1 MIYFV
6 TGASGFIGKRLV
18 RALLARS
25 QTTVYFLMR
34 DVSPARVE
42 ALRKFWHV
50 SAKRAIPLKGDIG
63 QPGLGL
69 TKDDI
74 KTLKN
79 KVDHFF
85 HLAAIYDLDA
95 DPEKEMA
102 TNIEGTRNAVR
113 LAEAIGA
120 GRFHHFSSIAA
131 AGLYEG
137 TFREDMFDE
146 ARHLEHPYF
155 ASKHESEKVVRKE
168 CSVPWRIY
176 RPGIV
181 VGDSETGE
189 MDKIDGPYYFFS
201 VIKRIRAVVPP
212 WIPMVGVESGRIN
225 LVPVDFVVAAVS
237 HIAHASGQDGKCFHL
252 TDPHPHRVGD
262 VLAMFAKAGHAPDVG
277 MRLNLGLLR
286 LLPAPLM
293 QALSSLPAL
302 KRLRTAVLRD
312 LKLPDSVFTFLNYPT
327 RFDCRE
333 AQSLLEPAGIQVP
346 RLETYAWKLWDYWE
360 RHLDPELVTVKT
372 LRTRLQGKV
381 VLITGG
387 SSGIGKA
394 TAFKLAEA
402 GAKVLVAA
410 RDPMKLEAVEQEAAA
425 RGLRL
430 VTCTADI
437 TDPDQCT
444 GLAKRVLEEHGGVDI
459 LINNAGRSIRRGI
472 AQSVDRMHDFERTM
486 QLNYFA
492 AVRLTLALLPKMT
505 EKGGAHVINISSVGV
520 LTSAPRFS
528 AYVASKAALEAWT
541 RCAAAEYYER
551 GVQFTVVNFPL
562 VRTPMISPTKIYDQA
577 QVMTPEQAA
586 DMIAEAI
593 VNRPARVAT
602 GLGLFGQSV
611 QTVAPRLALI
621 VNSLLFQVFPE
632 TAPKKNGEAAPA
644 PQLTPDQVAFS
655 TLFPGIHV

>member
-18 RALLARS
+18 RALLERS
-25 QTTVYFLMR
+25 QATVYFLMR
-34 DVSPARVE
+34 DPSPARIE
-42 ALRKFWHV
+42 ALRNYWRA

-63 QPGLGL
+63 RPGLGL
-69 TKDDI
+69 AKDDI
-74 KTLKN
+74 GTLKT

-85 HLAAIYDLDA
+85 HLAAIYDLNA

-102 TNIEGTRNAVR
+102 TNVEGTRNAIR

-137 TFREDMFDE
+137 TFREDMFEE
-146 ARHLEHPYF
+146 ARHFEHPYF
-155 ASKHESEKVVRKE
+155 ASKHESEKVVRQE
-168 CSVPWRIY
+168 CRVPWRVY

-181 VGDSETGE
+181 VGDSKTGE

-201 VIKRIRAVVPP
+201 LIKRIRSIVPP
-212 WIPMVGVESGRIN
+212 WMPMAGIESGRIN
-225 LVPVDFVVAAVS
+225 LVPVDFVVAAAN
-237 HIAHASGQDGKCFHL
+237 HIAHAPGQDGKCFHL

-262 VLAMFAKAGHAPDVG
+262 VFAMLAKAGHAPDIG

-286 LLPAPLM
+286 LLPAPLVKG
-293 QALSSLPAL
+293 LSSLPVL
-302 KRLRTAVLRD
+302 KRLRAAVMRD
-312 LKLPDSVFTFLNYPT
+312 LKLPDSVFTFVNYPT

-333 AQSLLEPAGIQVP
+333 AESLLEPAGIRVP
-346 RLETYAWKLWDYWE
+346 RLEDYAWKLWDYWE
-360 RHLDPELVTVKT
+360 RHLDPDLVTGKT
-372 LRTRLQGKV
+372 LRAQIQGKV

-394 TAFKLAEA
+394 AAFKLAEA
-402 GAKVLVAA
+402 GAKVLIAA
-410 RDPMKLEAVEQEAAA
+410 RDPLKLEAVEQEAAA

-430 VTCTADI
+430 ITRAADI

-444 GLAKRVLEEHGGVDI
+444 GLAKWVLEEHGGADI
-459 LINNAGRSIRRGI
+459 LINNAGRSIRRGV

-505 EKGGAHVINISSVGV
+505 EKGDAQIINISSMGV

-551 GVQFTVVNFPL
+551 GVYFTVVNFPL

-593 VNRPARVAT
+593 VNRPTRVAT

-611 QTVAPRLALI
+611 QVTAPRLALI

-632 TAPKKNGEAAPA
+632 TAPKRNGEPAPA
-644 PQLTPDQVAFS
+644 PQLTPDQIAFS

>member
-18 RALLARS
+18 RALLERS
-25 QTTVYFLMR
+25 QATVYFLMR
-34 DVSPARVE
+34 DLSPARVD
-42 ALRKFWHV
+42 ALRNYWRV

-63 QPGLGL
+63 RPGLGL
-69 TKDDI
+69 AKDDI
-74 KTLKN
+74 RTLKN

-85 HLAAIYDLDA
+85 HLAAIYNLNA
-95 DPEKEMA
+95 DPEQEMA
-102 TNIEGTRNAVR
+102 TNVEGTRNAIR

-137 TFREDMFDE
+137 TFREDMFEE
-146 ARHLEHPYF
+146 ARHFEHPYF
-155 ASKHESEKVVRKE
+155 ASKHESEKVVRQE
-168 CSVPWRIY
+168 CRVPWRVY

-201 VIKRIRAVVPP
+201 LIKRIRSIVPP
-212 WIPMVGVESGRIN
+212 WMPIVGIESGRIN
-225 LVPVDFVVAAVS
+225 LVPVDFVVAAVN
-237 HIAHASGQDGKCFHL
+237 HIAHAPGQDGKCFHL

-262 VLAMFAKAGHAPDVG
+262 VFAMLAKAGHAPDIG

-286 LLPAPLM
+286 LLPAPLVNV
-293 QALSSLPAL
+293 LSSLPVL
-302 KRLRTAVLRD
+302 KRLRAAVMRD
-312 LKLPDSVFTFLNYPT
+312 LKLPDSVFTFVNYPT

-333 AQSLLEPAGIQVP
+333 AESLLEPAGIRVP
-346 RLETYAWKLWDYWE
+346 RLEDYAWKLWDYWE
-360 RHLDPELVTVKT
+360 RHLDPDLVTSKT
-372 LRTRLQGKV
+372 LRAQIQGKV
-381 VLITGG
+381 VLVTGG

-394 TAFKLAEA
+394 AAFKLAEA
-402 GAKVLVAA
+402 GAKVLIAA
-410 RDPMKLEAVEQEAAA
+410 RDPLKLEAVEQEAAA

-430 VTCTADI
+430 ITRAADI

-444 GLAKRVLEEHGGVDI
+444 GLAKWVLEEHGGADI
-459 LINNAGRSIRRGI
+459 LINNAGRSIRRGV

-492 AVRLTLALLPKMT
+492 VVRLTLALLPKMT
-505 EKGGAHVINISSVGV
+505 EKGDAQIINISSMGV

-551 GVQFTVVNFPL
+551 GVYFTVVNFPL

-586 DMIAEAI
+586 DMIAEAV
-593 VNRPARVAT
+593 VNRPTRVAT

-611 QTVAPRLALI
+611 QVTAPRLALI

-632 TAPKKNGEAAPA
+632 TAPKRNGEPAPA
-644 PQLTPDQVAFS
+644 PQLTPDQIAFS

>member
-18 RALLARS
+18 RALLERS
-25 QTTVYFLMR
+25 QATVYFLMR
-34 DVSPARVE
+34 DASPARVE
-42 ALRKFWHV
+42 PLRKYWRA

-69 TKDDI
+69 AKDDI
-74 KTLKN
+74 ETLKK

-85 HLAAIYDLDA
+85 HLAAIYDLNA

-137 TFREDMFDE
+137 TFREDMFEE

-155 ASKHESEKVVRKE
+155 ASKHESEKVVRQE
-168 CSVPWRIY
+168 CRVPWRVY

-189 MDKIDGPYYFFS
+189 MDKIDGLYYFFGL
-201 VIKRIRAVVPP
+201 IKRIRTIVPP
-212 WIPMVGVESGRIN
+212 WMPMVGIESGRIN
-225 LVPVDFVVAAVS
+225 LVPVDFVVAAAN
-237 HIAHASGQDGKCFHL
+237 HIAHAPGQDGKCFHL

-262 VLAMFAKAGHAPDVG
+262 IFAMLAKAGHAPDIG

-286 LLPAPLM
+286 LLPAPLVNV
-293 QALSSLPAL
+293 LSSLPVL
-302 KRLRTAVLRD
+302 ERLRAAIMRD
-312 LKLPDSVFTFLNYPT
+312 LKLPDSVFTFVNYPT

-333 AQSLLEPAGIQVP
+333 AESLLEPAGIHVP
-346 RLETYAWKLWDYWE
+346 RLEGYAWKLWDYWE
-360 RHLDPELVTVKT
+360 RHLDPDLVTGKT
-372 LRTRLQGKV
+372 LRAQVQGKV

-394 TAFKLAEA
+394 AAFKLAEA
-402 GAKVLVAA
+402 GAKVLIAA
-410 RDPMKLEAVEQEAAA
+410 RDPLKLETVEQEAAA

-430 VTCTADI
+430 VTCAADI
-437 TDPDQCT
+437 TDPDQCS
-444 GLAKRVLEEHGGVDI
+444 GLAKWVLEEHGGADI
-459 LINNAGRSIRRGI
+459 LINNAGRSIRRGV
-472 AQSVDRMHDFERTM
+472 AQSLDRMHDFERTM

-492 AVRLTLALLPKMT
+492 AVRLTLALLPNMT
-505 EKGGAHVINISSVGV
+505 EKGDAHVINISSMGV

-551 GVQFTVVNFPL
+551 GVHFTVVNFPL

-586 DMIAEAI
+586 GMIAEAI

-602 GLGLFGQSV
+602 GLGLFGQTV
-611 QTVAPRLALI
+611 QTATPRLGLI
-621 VNSLLFQVFPE
+621 VNNLLFQVFPE
-632 TAPKKNGEAAPA
+632 TAPKRNGEPAPA
-644 PQLTPDQVAFS
+644 PQLTPDQIAFS